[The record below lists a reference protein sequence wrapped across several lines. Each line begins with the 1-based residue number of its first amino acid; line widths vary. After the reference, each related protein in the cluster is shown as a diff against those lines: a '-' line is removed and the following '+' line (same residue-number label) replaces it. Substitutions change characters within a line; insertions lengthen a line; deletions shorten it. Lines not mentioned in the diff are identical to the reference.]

1 MSAIKE
7 FFHAQIEQA
16 NRLYTGEELRQMEF
30 VQARNRAAE
39 KLPVYDILQLTP
51 LNMMQLIEIAAA
63 LGMVVGDAK
72 SKQILMYAILDK
84 QAEITP
90 ALKGDDQTKFVIPK
104 APFRAGGSKEFNL

>member
-7 FFHAQIEQA
+7 FFHDQIEQA
-16 NRLYTGEELRQMEF
+16 CRLYTGQELRQMEF
-30 VQARNRAAE
+30 LSQRNHEAE
-39 KLPVYDILQLTP
+39 KLPVYDILQLTGM
-51 LNMMQLIEIAAA
+51 NNAQLIEIASA

-72 SKQILMYAILDK
+72 GRQTLMYAILEK

-104 APFRAGGSKEFNL
+104 APFRAGGDKEFNL